1 MRELDKNQSAN
12 CIVHTG
18 LILDSQDSSSSKT
31 IAPPTVS
38 ETTAPASVS
47 ISIAPPSSQNQS
59 VNTEIDIRNLNGTV
73 GTWYRVPVPRY
84 FFMKYRG
91 TLSNSR
97 VIEIF
102 FCKHC
107 GMFCFSYRLQ
117 LQRNFLI
124 YSSIITNRHLS

>member
-47 ISIAPPSSQNQS
+47 VSIAPPSSQNQS
-59 VNTEIDIRNLNGTV
+59 VNTAASISEISTVPSTGTTV
-73 GTWYRVPVPRY
+73 LFYEVPRY
-84 FFMKYRG
+84 
-91 TLSNSR
+91 S
-97 VIEIF
+97 V
-102 FCKHC
+102 
-107 GMFCFSYRLQ
+107 
-117 LQRNFLI
+117 
-124 YSSIITNRHLS
+124 